1 MSEEI
6 NRRIQQ
12 FIYQGE
18 SLSNEVNAFRKQR
31 KSVGEEFARD
41 LWSTMAGAVAD
52 YVTEIP
58 QTRGLVRKYSKK
70 YLAAQRQ
77 EQLKSMEKAFLA
89 KCDVWLESIKSFL
102 RTVSIKRADLT
113 TQGNSHLLIKKLD
126 KIYDYAKPETRIRHT
141 ISTLRKIV
149 TYPLSYNAEIP
160 QILQSERQKRL
171 EEPYKVLQ
179 KLETKLRE
187 CIQTQ
192 LETVSKNWW
201 KERIPKDAQE
211 KVELRK
217 TKNEKQ
223 WPWHISKDLPFVY
236 YVDFTDYLKIITRRD
251 NWNQVFKTIFKDRD
265 AISVKLRELEPIR
278 NAIAHFR
285 GLSRRELDKL
295 KLLSEE
301 IISCISM

>member
-18 SLSNEVNAFRKQR
+18 SLSNEVDAFTKQR

-41 LWSTMAGAVAD
+41 FWSTVAGEVAD

-58 QTRGLVRKYSKK
+58 RTRGLVRKYSKK

-89 KCDVWLESIKSFL
+89 KCDAWLESIKSFL

-201 KERIPKDAQE
+201 KERIPKDVQE

-251 NWNQVFKTIFKDRD
+251 NWNQVFKTIFRDRE
-265 AISVKLRELEPIR
+265 AISVRLRELEPIR

-285 GLSRRELDKL
+285 RLSCRELDKL
-295 KLLSEE
+295 KLLSED
-301 IISCISM
+301 IISCI